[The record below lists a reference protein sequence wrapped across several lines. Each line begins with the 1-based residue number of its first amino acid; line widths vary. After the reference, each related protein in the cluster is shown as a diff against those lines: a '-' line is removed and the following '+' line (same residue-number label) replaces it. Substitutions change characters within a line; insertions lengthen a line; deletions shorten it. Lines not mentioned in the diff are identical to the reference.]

1 MENFIYDIKT
11 KIYFGKG
18 SISHLSEAVRP
29 YGKKALLVYGG
40 GSIKR
45 IGLYDEA
52 VKQLEEAGVSIVEL
66 SGVQPN
72 PKIESVREG
81 VRLCRENDVDVVVA
95 IGGGSTID
103 AAKVIAGSVSY
114 EGDPWDIVLDAGKV
128 VTVLPIISV
137 LTLTA
142 TGSEMDVFAVISDME
157 KNEKWGT
164 GHPDFRPKASILDPT
179 YTFSVSAYQTAAG
192 TADMMSHIMEN
203 YFSNVEGYMQDRMA
217 EALLSTCV
225 KYGIM
230 AVKEPENYEARANL
244 MWCGSWAIND
254 LLNLGKPCAW
264 SVHPMEH
271 ELSAFYDIT
280 HGVGLAILTPHWM
293 ERVLDD
299 QSVDKFVELACNVW
313 HVDAT
318 GKDKFE
324 VAREGIRRTADYFR
338 SMGIPMTLHE
348 VGIDETY
355 FDIMAQ
361 KASEGMKGAYRELSA
376 DDVKAIFKAAL

>member
-128 VTVLPIISV
+128 VSVLPIISV

-318 GKDKFE
+318 GKGKFE

-361 KASEGMKGAYRELSA
+361 KACEGMKGAYRELSA